1 MNRKYVN
8 WKTETL
14 HFKVHKKLTNKS
26 ATTMSIEAFPI
37 VAYWHATKP
46 VYSIT
51 FESGSL
57 NRFITCG
64 GDSKVKIWKFKTD
77 SASEENGN
85 TPPHQLSGK
94 TFTQLAQESVQKIE
108 FLSSL
113 VGFEKTVN
121 VGSFSHSS
129 SESCKNNINVLAC
142 AGDDGTIMLW
152 KKETSEDIKNG
163 VKHSSIAMMAHDE
176 FDDSSD
182 NKENWYIWKKLR
194 STNTSEIY
202 DISWSPDNEYL
213 VAGCLDYSVKI
224 FHVQSERCLYH
235 STSEKGHS
243 NYVQGVEWDPLNELV
258 ITLGADRAMCVYKL
272 QWNNKTGTLKDLKL
286 INKIIKGDIAGKSN
300 FLFKNVDTSFFRR
313 LKFSPCGSI
322 LLAPAGIWKQT
333 PTDGSQVLPDQPNES
348 ISNCVHI
355 FSRANLPQKSSKP
368 IGTIPNLNSRAV
380 AVAFSPNFY
389 KIASQEDSLFNFA
402 YRLVFAVATLDQVL
416 IYETDKLSCVAVVRN
431 LHYSSIHDLAWNSDG
446 SRILVSANDGFVST
460 IDLSKF
466 APRFG
471 EILPNK
477 SDFVKPFV
485 PASAKSCSQ
494 LKSKPVSQ
502 PAVNVLVPRR
512 K

>member
-1 MNRKYVN
+1 
-8 WKTETL
+8 
-14 HFKVHKKLTNKS
+14 
-26 ATTMSIEAFPI
+26 MSIEAFPI

-46 VYSIT
+46 VYSVT

-57 NRFITCG
+57 TRFITCG
-64 GDSKVKIWKFKTD
+64 GDSKVKIWAFKTD
-77 SASEENGN
+77 PASEDSVDAFS
-85 TPPHQLSGK
+85 TQQLNK

-121 VGSFSHSS
+121 VGKFSHTSS
-129 SESCKNNINVLAC
+129 DNCKNNVNVLAC

-152 KKETSEDIKNG
+152 KKETSEDTKNG
-163 VKHSSIAMMAHDE
+163 MKHSSMAMMTHDE
-176 FDDSSD
+176 FDDSSE

-202 DISWSPDNEYL
+202 DISWSPDNDYL

-272 QWNNKTGTLKDLKL
+272 QWNNRTGILKDLKL
-286 INKIIKGDIAGKSN
+286 INKIIKGDIAGKSS

-333 PTDGSQVLPDQPNES
+333 STDSISTLPDQPNETVA
-348 ISNCVHI
+348 NCVHI
-355 FSRANLPQKSSKP
+355 FSRANLLQKSSKP
-368 IGTIPNLNSRAV
+368 IGTIPNLSSRAV
-380 AVAFSPNFY
+380 AIAFSPVFY
-389 KIASQEDSLFNFA
+389 KIGSGGGSLFDFP

-416 IYETDKLSCVAVVRN
+416 IYETDKLTCIAVVRN
-431 LHYSSIHDLAWNSDG
+431 LHYSSIHDLAWNNDG

-460 IDLSKF
+460 VDLSKF
-466 APRFG
+466 VPQFG

-485 PASAKSCSQ
+485 PTSDKNAAELQ
-494 LKSKPVSQ
+494 PKPVSQ
-502 PAVNVLVPRR
+502 PAVNVLIPR
-512 K
+512 KK